1 MNKKMNLD
9 ETIAAIE
16 KFRIER
22 DWKQFHNPKNLAI
35 ALMCEAS
42 EVAEHFM
49 WKNMEES
56 REYVKDKKK
65 LSELQTELADV
76 GIYLLFLCQEAGVD
90 LLKIINEK
98 MEINSKKYP
107 VEKSKG
113 SALKYDKL

>member
-1 MNKKMNLD
+1 MAKKPDLN

-16 KFRIER
+16 KFRTER

-49 WKNMEES
+49 WQNMEES
-56 REYVKDKKK
+56 RAYIKDKKK
-65 LSELQTELADV
+65 LAELQTELADV
-76 GIYLLFLCQEAGVD
+76 AIYLLFLCQEAGVD
-90 LLKIINEK
+90 LVQIINEK
-98 MEINSKKYP
+98 MELNSKKYP

-113 SALKYDKL
+113 SALKYNKL

>member
-1 MNKKMNLD
+1 MSKTRNIY
-9 ETIAAIE
+9 ETIAKIE
-16 KFRIER
+16 RFRVER

-56 REYVKDKKK
+56 STYLKDKKN
-65 LSELQTELADV
+65 LNEFQTELADV

-90 LLKIINEK
+90 LLDIIEKK
-98 MEINSKKYP
+98 MEINGKKYP

-113 SALKYDKL
+113 SALKYNKL